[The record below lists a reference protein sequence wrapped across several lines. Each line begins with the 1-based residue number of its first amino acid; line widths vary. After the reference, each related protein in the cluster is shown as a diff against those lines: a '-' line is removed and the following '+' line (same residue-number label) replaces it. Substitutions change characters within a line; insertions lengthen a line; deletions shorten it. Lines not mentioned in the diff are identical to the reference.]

1 MRRFSV
7 TLLVVV
13 GLMAIAPA
21 ALASNVHFKGGSHA
35 GPSFRDNGLTLSAS
49 GALAGLGNENIV
61 IRLSATGNPTGTCGN
76 PGTNTFQAPG
86 QNPAPVTLTGTQS
99 IPASEI
105 KNGEVSFAVTTQGP
119 VSPVPGA
126 PDCPNS
132 HWTELIT
139 DVAFTSA
146 TISVEQP
153 SGTVVLQVTC
163 WFSPA
168 TSNGSVPSRNVS
180 CS

>member
-1 MRRFSV
+1 MRRFSI
-7 TLLVVV
+7 TLFVVI

-21 ALASNVHFKGGSHA
+21 ALAANVHFKGGAHA
-35 GPSFRDNGLTLSAS
+35 GPTFRDNGLTLTAS

-61 IRLSATGNPTGTCGN
+61 IGLSATGNPTGTCGN

-99 IPASEI
+99 IPAAKI
-105 KNGEVSFAVTTQGP
+105 KNGEVSFNVTTQGP

-126 PDCPNS
+126 PDCPNR

-146 TISVEQP
+146 TITVEQP
-153 SGTVVLQVTC
+153 AGTVVLQATC
-163 WFSPA
+163 TFSPP
-168 TSNGSVPSRNVS
+168 TTNGTVSSRNVS
-180 CS
+180 C